1 MSAGLLIAFPDQEAL
16 LAALGSLRTA
26 DLGEIETYTPKPL
39 EEGQS
44 PLPVL
49 ILLAGFGGAVAAFC
63 LQTYAFVWAYPIDIG
78 GRPPFSWP
86 AFIPIAFEV
95 GVLAAIAAGFF
106 GFLMANRMPSLY
118 QPVDEVPAM
127 RHAMRDLWCVTV
139 RTQEPDRVRELLRW
153 HSPSAVQDLP
163 E

>member
-1 MSAGLLIAFPDQEAL
+1 MSAGLLIAFPNQEAL
-16 LAALGSLRTA
+16 VAALGKLRGA
-26 DLGEIETYTPKPL
+26 GIDEIETYTPKAL
-39 EEGQS
+39 EEGES

-49 ILLAGFGGAVAAFC
+49 ILLAGVAGALAAFW
-63 LQTYAFVWAYPIDIG
+63 LQSYAFVWAYPIDIG

-86 AFIPIAFEV
+86 AYIPIAFEV
-95 GVLAAIAAGFF
+95 GVLAAIATGFF
-106 GFLMANRMPSLY
+106 GFLVINRMPTLY

-127 RHAMRDLWCVTV
+127 RHAMRDLWCAAV

-153 HSPSAVQDLP
+153 HSPAAVQELP